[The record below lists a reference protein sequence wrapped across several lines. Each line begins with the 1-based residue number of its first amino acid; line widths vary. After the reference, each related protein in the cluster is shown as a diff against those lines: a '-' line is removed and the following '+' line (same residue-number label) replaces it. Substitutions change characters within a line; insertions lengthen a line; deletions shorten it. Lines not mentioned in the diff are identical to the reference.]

1 MWTEQFQAIEVESR
15 RLTEETEERSAF
27 IDKQK
32 EKLAKLEEKIGEEK
46 KQIAEL
52 EKKLLQFHGAV
63 TTAEAHRA
71 SLEQALK
78 VCTSLFIHLL
88 IH

>member
-1 MWTEQFQAIEVESR
+1 
-15 RLTEETEERSAF
+15 
-27 IDKQK
+27 
-32 EKLAKLEEKIGEEK
+32 LEEKIGEEK

-88 IH
+88 IR